1 MTSTQIYELT
11 DDDVRLAVLEFLE
24 RNYDLKEG
32 SLNVADLSFGVEQ
45 GYNGEMGGPSTPNKV
60 SATLEVV
67 K

>member
-32 SLNVADLSFGVEQ
+32 SLNVADLSFGVE
-45 GYNGEMGGPSTPNKV
+45 
-60 SATLEVV
+60 
-67 K
+67 